1 MSYGRDLTGDIMRM
15 FAVPDEPDWIEVEPV
30 DELAIEAAMDYC
42 ETCGKFTDGETCV
55 ACGDAEAWVCDA
67 CGRSFPTERTAVGH
81 LDMRPRSDGYHM
93 CHGTVHRTP
102 ENRSGNP
109 A

>member
-15 FAVPDEPDWIEVEPV
+15 FAVPDEPEWIDVEPV

-42 ETCGKFTDGETCV
+42 ETCGKFTDGEMCV
-55 ACGDAEAWVCDA
+55 ACGDDEREATPHGYAHADDGTPCVEPVWCQ
-67 CGRSFPTERTAVGH
+67 RGH
-81 LDMRPRSDGYHM
+81 
-93 CHGTVHRTP
+93 VRTP

>member
-15 FAVPDEPDWIEVEPV
+15 FVPPDEDPWIEVEPV
-30 DELAIEAAMDYC
+30 DELAIEASMDYC
-42 ETCGKFTDGETCV
+42 ETCGKYTAGDDSCV
-55 ACGDAEAWVCDA
+55 ACGAE
-67 CGRSFPTERTAVGH
+67 
-81 LDMRPRSDGYHM
+81 DG
-93 CHGTVHRTP
+93 P